1 MTKYDFDTLLD
12 RRGTDCVKWD
22 LFHDDV
28 LAAWVAD
35 MDFAVAPA
43 IREALHARIDHPV
56 FGYTMDVPPLRETLV
71 QRMADLYNW
80 QIDARDI
87 VFLPGVING
96 MAATAKAFGSDGGE
110 MLMQPPV
117 YPPFMN
123 TPGIQGMSNKFAQ
136 LVESERDGALH
147 YEIDFDAFEAAISEN
162 TQIFMLCSPHNPV
175 GRVWT
180 RDELIRMAEICLKH
194 DVLICSDEIHCDL
207 ILGEN
212 PHIPTASLSPEIAAN
227 TITLM
232 APSKTFNMPSL
243 GCAFAIITD
252 KEKNRK
258 FGGAMWQMGAHAS
271 IMGLI
276 GAQAAYTGGLDWLD
290 ALLDY
295 LRMNRDFAVDFIRE
309 NLPGVRTTIPEG
321 TYLAWLDCRDLPVAN
336 GNGSRW
342 FSPEMPGEFAAMMA
356 KSMDAFFLEHAQIA
370 LNNGASF
377 GPGGEG
383 FARLNFATP
392 RATLESALKRM
403 QAAIEEATTTAG

>member
-1 MTKYDFDTLLD
+1 MPNYDFDTPLN

-22 LFHDDV
+22 FFRDDV
-28 LAAWVAD
+28 VAAWVAD
-35 MDFAVAPA
+35 MDFAIAPA
-43 IREALHARIDHPV
+43 IVEALRARLDHPV
-56 FGYTMDVPPLRETLV
+56 FGYSMDSPSLRQTLV
-71 QRMADLYNW
+71 QRMNDLYNW
-80 QIDARDI
+80 QIDPMDI

-96 MAATAKAFGSDGGE
+96 MAGTAKAFGSDGGE

-136 LVESERDGALH
+136 LVESERDGNLY
-147 YEIDFDAFEAAISEN
+147 YEIDFDAFEEAISEN

-180 RDELIRMAEICLKH
+180 REELTQMAEICLKH

-207 ILGEN
+207 ILGDT
-212 PHIPTASLSPEIAAN
+212 PHIPTAALSPEIAAN
-227 TITLM
+227 TVTLM
-232 APSKTFNMPSL
+232 APSKTFNIPSL

-252 KEKNRK
+252 EAKRRK
-258 FGGAMWQMGAHAS
+258 FGNALWQMGTHAS
-271 IMGLI
+271 VMGLI
-276 GAQAAYTGGLDWLD
+276 AADAAYTDGLDWLN

-295 LRMNRDFAVDFIRE
+295 LRGNRDFAVEFINA
-309 NLPGVRTTIPEG
+309 NLPGVRTTVPEG
-321 TYLAWLDCRDLPVAN
+321 TYLAWLDLRKLPEAGGTGAGMFN
-336 GNGSRW
+336 PQMG
-342 FSPEMPGEFAAMMA
+342 PEFGKSLSKMMN
-356 KSMDAFFLEHAQIA
+356 AFFLEHAQCA

-403 QAAIEEATTTAG
+403 QAAVEEATQTAG